1 MKSDDEK
8 LRELFETEEKP
19 KLRSPIKRAK
29 FLSSL
34 KTTIISF
41 MIFIILGFF
50 ALILNSHVLSDIAQ
64 KKEKNLWSLYN
75 IAKPN
80 AYLSNT
86 QIDNRLMTGDI
97 EYVRYRFLGKKL
109 ITDGNYKEDYSYI
122 PFINGVYGSTGDNL
136 YSNIASSEQELED
149 MINYNKVGK
158 RIMKFYHPSIQ
169 YDNYINDLEV
179 LDNIGSDKVMELSLS
194 FDIKY
199 SLDEVKNMLPKEITL
214 NWYWV
219 DTLTDKPSETRPK
232 PIFEESEVYGIKALD
247 GQGRLMVNPEE
258 NFIGSL
264 ERLSDSYNSLFN
276 RLSNG
281 KDKITKDDLKIVGV
295 VVSGDVESLKN
306 LKGKSY
312 IKAVS
317 LGAVADKY

>member
-41 MIFIILGFF
+41 MIFIILGFS
-50 ALILNSHVLSDIAQ
+50 ALILNAHLLNNIAN
-64 KKEKNLWSLYN
+64 KKEKDLWHFYN

-86 QIDNRLMTGDI
+86 QTDDRLMTGDI

-109 ITDGNYKEDYSYI
+109 ITDGNYKEDYSYM
-122 PFINGVYGSTGDNL
+122 PLINGIYGSTGDNL

-194 FDIKY
+194 FDSKY

-312 IKAVS
+312 IKAAS

>member
-41 MIFIILGFF
+41 IIFIILGFF

-194 FDIKY
+194 FDSKY

-247 GQGRLMVNPEE
+247 GQGRPMVNPEE

-281 KDKITKDDLKIVGV
+281 KDKITKDDLKVVGV
-295 VVSGDVESLKN
+295 VVSGDAESLKN

-312 IKAVS
+312 IKAAT

>member
-97 EYVRYRFLGKKL
+97 EYIRYRFLGKKL

-194 FDIKY
+194 FDSKY

-247 GQGRLMVNPEE
+247 GQGRSLDDPEE
-258 NFIGSL
+258 RFINAL
-264 ERLSDSYNSLFN
+264 EVLSDNYISLFN

-281 KDKITKDDLKIVGV
+281 KDKITKDDLKVVGV
-295 VVSGDVESLKN
+295 VVSGDAESLKN
-306 LKGKSY
+306 LKGKNY
-312 IKAVS
+312 IKAAT

>member
-247 GQGRLMVNPEE
+247 GQGRPMVNPEE

-281 KDKITKDDLKIVGV
+281 KDKITKDDLKVVGV

-312 IKAVS
+312 IKAAS